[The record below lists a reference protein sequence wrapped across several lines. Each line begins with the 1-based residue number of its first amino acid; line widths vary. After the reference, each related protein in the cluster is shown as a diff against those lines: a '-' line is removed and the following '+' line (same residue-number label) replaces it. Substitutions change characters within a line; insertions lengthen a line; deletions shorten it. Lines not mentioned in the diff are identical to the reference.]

1 MRKISLRQDHYLWV
15 TPMSKVF
22 IIAEAGVNHNG
33 SLELAK
39 KLIDSAVEAG
49 VDAVKFQTFKADKLL
64 SKRAQKA
71 DYQKQAT
78 LVDETQ
84 YEMIK
89 KLELD
94 QNAHRALINYCKD
107 KGIMFLSTPFDHNSI
122 DLLISFEMPIFKIP
136 SGEIT
141 NLPYLRH
148 IGRLDKEVIL
158 STGMSNLNEV
168 RDALE
173 VLIKAG
179 TSKVKI
185 TVLHATTEYPCP
197 IDEVNLRAMQTIKNV
212 FDVKVGYSDHTQG
225 IEVPIAAVAMGACVI
240 EKHFTLDRSMEGP
253 DHKASLEPDELRAMV
268 QAIRYIENALG
279 DGIKMPS
286 MSELKN
292 IPIARKSILASR
304 SIQKGEAFS
313 DNNLIVKRPGNGI
326 SPMRWDEIIG
336 HKATRNFL
344 ADDLIEL

>member
-1 MRKISLRQDHYLWV
+1 
-15 TPMSKVF
+15 MSKVF

-49 VDAVKFQTFKADKLL
+49 ADAVKFQTFKADKLL
-64 SKRAQKA
+64 SKYTQKA
-71 DYQKQAT
+71 DYQKQAN

-107 KGIMFLSTPFDHNSI
+107 KEIMFLSTPFDHDSI

-158 STGMSNLNEV
+158 STGMSNLDEV

-173 VLIKAG
+173 VLINAG

-197 IDEVNLRAMQTIKNV
+197 IDEVNLRAMQTIKTA
-212 FDVKVGYSDHTQG
+212 FGVKVGYSDHTQG
-225 IEVPIAAVAMGACVI
+225 IEVSIAAVAMGACVI

-268 QAIRYIENALG
+268 QAIRHIEQALG
-279 DGIKMPS
+279 DGVKMPS
-286 MSELKN
+286 MSEQKN

-304 SIQKGEAFS
+304 SIEIGETFS
-313 DNNLIVKRPGNGI
+313 ENNLIVKRPGNGI

-344 ADDLIEL
+344 ADELIEL